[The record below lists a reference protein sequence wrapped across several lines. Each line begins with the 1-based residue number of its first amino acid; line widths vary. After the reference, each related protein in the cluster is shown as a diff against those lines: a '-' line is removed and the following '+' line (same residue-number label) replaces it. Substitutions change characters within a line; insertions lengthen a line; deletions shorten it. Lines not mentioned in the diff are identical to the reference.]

1 LTLLAGPRPK
11 RRKLT
16 RTFFF
21 FFFFRSSSSPI
32 YTHTHIVNFLR
43 GVGGTLYSKQESEQQ
58 QPPSGAFSF
67 VSGRSAA
74 AAAVAI

>member
-1 LTLLAGPRPK
+1 M
-11 RRKLT
+11 
-16 RTFFF
+16 
-21 FFFFRSSSSPI
+21 
-32 YTHTHIVNFLR
+32 NFLR